1 MSSDNDRFG
10 GGFLAGSIFGGIT
23 GGLLGAWIATKVSK
37 QLSAETEASDGED
50 TSSRLAKFRTPS
62 FLNGSDLEMEDA
74 RQGLEEKISQLNT
87 AIDQAREQLS
97 EVNDNGTD

>member
-37 QLSAETEASDGED
+37 QISSDAGDTDDASN
-50 TSSRLAKFRTPS
+50 RLAKFRTAS
-62 FLNGSDLEMEDA
+62 FLNGGDLEMEDA
-74 RQGLEEKISQLNT
+74 RQGLEEKISQLNV

-97 EVNDNGTD
+97 EVNGNATD